1 MKLSPSLLALTS
13 SAFCATTTSAVDT
26 QKILRGAIVL
36 ASDSKYNP
44 SHNEQ
49 EVGQDSYLRRRRKQ
63 EKTTNIPDWLLK
75 PDDDKWWEVADECT
89 DLMTLLA
96 EKVASSH
103 SDQSRPFKEKMQLAF
118 DFVTSSGTYN
128 ETFWWSNWDALDNS
142 TFEYELLQA
151 DDSLIN
157 FLGETTERTYWE
169 FDFMEEMH
177 QTIIPFE
184 MFIAAS
190 KIGKFSD
197 IFQKWETVSINTI
210 DSFNVQL
217 WKKCGGNDGISKF
230 WGRTPTYGFSASL
243 YQKHIELHYD
253 QEAKTW
259 DEPIPAFISVDV
271 EKDGEDLPQGNGTW
285 PLQKSPFYAGEMAL
299 ASKISKFYG
308 VSTPPFHIYSRK
320 PNCKDILAAF
330 AKDYPKLEVTCDE
343 CPGQNWINC
352 VDKDS
357 QYS

>member
-1 MKLSPSLLALTS
+1 
-13 SAFCATTTSAVDT
+13 
-26 QKILRGAIVL
+26 
-36 ASDSKYNP
+36 
-44 SHNEQ
+44 
-49 EVGQDSYLRRRRKQ
+49 
-63 EKTTNIPDWLLK
+63 
-75 PDDDKWWEVADECT
+75 
-89 DLMTLLA
+89 MTLLA
-96 EKVASSH
+96 EKITSSH

-128 ETFWWSNWDALDNS
+128 ETFWWSTYDAFDNS

-151 DDSLIN
+151 DDGLIN

-169 FDFMEEMH
+169 FDSEEGLH
-177 QTIIPFE
+177 QSIIPFE

-197 IFQKWETVSINTI
+197 MFQKWEAVSINTI

-217 WKKCGGNDGISKF
+217 SKKCGGDGISIF
-230 WGRTPTYGFSASL
+230 WGWGGVPFYGLSVPL
-243 YQKHIELHYD
+243 YQEHIKLHYD
-253 QEAKTW
+253 QETKTW
-259 DEPIPAFISVDV
+259 DEPIPAFLSVDV

-285 PLQKSPFYAGEMAL
+285 PLQKSDFYAMEMAL
-299 ASKISKFYG
+299 ASKISEFYG

-357 QYS
+357 QYSFK